1 MDLQPWART
10 DAEFSQQGSDRNR
23 WTRFISLA
31 AAAAVAIAVMWAAG
45 FPPTKWLSRL
55 HGLTS
60 EPAPTLSQPGSE
72 AQAPAPPAAAQALPT
87 VDVNAL
93 PGTDSSLSK
102 VPLALYLLAVAPGRN
117 VTEGTAQIGTS
128 IDNPQTYMAGAM
140 LVNGARLVEIHTD
153 HVVLKKGERS
163 ARLELYTRTKPTAAS
178 SNELLNVGSESTP
191 VASSKPAK
199 RDSLTDYLRPS
210 AVYDDQTLHGYKVF
224 PGKKSSVFAQLGL
237 RAGDVITAVDGSPLI
252 GRAETIQT
260 LRQLTEGAAL
270 SVTVE
275 RAGARIQMTLDG
287 AVILAD
293 REQGEMLSQSSS
305 PTSRPSNGEF

>member
-1 MDLQPWART
+1 MDLQPRRT
-10 DAEFSQQGSDRNR
+10 DIEFSQQDSDRNR
-23 WTRFISLA
+23 WARLASLA
-31 AAAAVAIAVMWAAG
+31 VAAVVAIAVVWAAG
-45 FPPTKWLSRL
+45 FPPAEWLSRL
-55 HGLTS
+55 HALAS
-60 EPAPTLSQPGSE
+60 EPAPTVPQPGSE
-72 AQAPAPPAAAQALPT
+72 ANTPAPQAAAQALPT

-102 VPLALYLLAVAPGRN
+102 IPLALYLLAAAPGRN

-140 LVNGARLVEIHTD
+140 LVNGARLVEIHSD
-153 HVVLKKGERS
+153 HVVLRKGERS
-163 ARLELYTRTKPTAAS
+163 ARLDLYTRTKPAAAS
-178 SNELLNVGSESTP
+178 SNELLSVGSESTP

-199 RDSLTDYLRPS
+199 RDSLIDYLRPS
-210 AVYDDQTLHGYKVF
+210 AVYDDQTLRGVKVF
-224 PGKKSSVFAQLGL
+224 PGKKSGVFAQLGL
-237 RAGDVITAVDGSPLI
+237 RAGDVITAIDGSPLI

-275 RAGARIQMTLDG
+275 RAETRIQMTLDG

-293 REQGEMLSQSSS
+293 LEQSEMVSQSLAPNQ
-305 PTSRPSNGEF
+305 PTI